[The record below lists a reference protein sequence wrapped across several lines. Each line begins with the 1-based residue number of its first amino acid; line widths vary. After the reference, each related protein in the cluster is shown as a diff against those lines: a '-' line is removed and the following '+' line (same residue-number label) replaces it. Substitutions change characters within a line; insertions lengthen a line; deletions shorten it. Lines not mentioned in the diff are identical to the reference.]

1 MINRLVGILRLLIDR
16 FPFMRSLAYF
26 VYRVIFI
33 QSERWITVHGVP
45 ILVDI
50 HDYGIGTQLFLQGT
64 YGAGRVTE
72 IRKIV
77 KEGDTVID
85 IGANIGYFTVLLASI
100 VGNEGKVYAF
110 EPDPRNTKLLKRTI
124 ERNGW
129 KNVFLVNN
137 AVSNMVGELTL
148 YQTHSHAGN
157 SISQCESESTVKVDV
172 VTIDSV
178 LNMQKVSFIKMDMDG
193 SEPLAIIGMKNL
205 ILRSPNL
212 KILAEYQPSNLRR
225 YINNPLDFILIANN
239 NGLLLEGILDTE
251 TGRLPTLSLTPL
263 ENIKEGDNLDVIF
276 ARKENL

>member
-1 MINRLVGILRLLIDR
+1 MISRLIEALRPLMERL
-16 FPFMRSLAYF
+16 PFMRRLAYF
-26 VYRVIFI
+26 MYRVIFI

-45 ILVDI
+45 MIVDI
-50 HDYGIGTQLFLQGT
+50 HDYGIGTQLFLKGT
-64 YGAGRVTE
+64 YGAGRVEE

-85 IGANIGYFTVLLASI
+85 IGANIGYFTVLLANI
-100 VGNEGKVYAF
+100 VGNGGKVYAF

-157 SISQCESESTVKVDV
+157 SISQCEAESTIKVDV

-212 KILAEYQPSNLRR
+212 KILSEYQPSNLRR
-225 YINNPLDFILIANN
+225 YITHPLDFILIANN

-276 ARKENL
+276 MRKENP